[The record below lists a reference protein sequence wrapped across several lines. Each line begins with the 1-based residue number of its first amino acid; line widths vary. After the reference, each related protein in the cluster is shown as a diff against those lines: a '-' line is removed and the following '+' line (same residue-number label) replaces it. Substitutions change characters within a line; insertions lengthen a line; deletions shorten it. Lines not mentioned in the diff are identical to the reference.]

1 MDIHWSV
8 YAAANKP
15 YLNKKYNIKDVL
27 SYIDKYT
34 EDICIEIVRQNGKML
49 MYIKNQTEKMCI
61 EAVKENYK
69 SLKYVKE
76 QSERICKEAL
86 KQNHKAKEYVKIAI
100 DDCI

>member
-1 MDIHWSV
+1 
-8 YAAANKP
+8 
-15 YLNKKYNIKDVL
+15 
-27 SYIDKYT
+27 
-34 EDICIEIVRQNGKML
+34 
-49 MYIKNQTEKMCI
+49 MCI

>member
-1 MDIHWSV
+1 ME
-8 YAAANKP
+8 KC
-15 YLNKKYNIKDVL
+15 LCK
-27 SYIDKYT
+27 
-34 EDICIEIVRQNGKML
+34 
-49 MYIKNQTEKMCI
+49 KNQTEKMCI